1 MKAGWE
7 VRTIGE
13 VADHC
18 LGKMLDKN
26 KNRGTPKPYL
36 RNLNVRWFSFDLS
49 DVLEMKFEDNEADR
63 YSLRRGDVAVCEGG
77 YPGRAAIW
85 EDDEPIFIQ
94 KAIHRVRFHEP
105 ERARWFI
112 YYLWYC
118 DAAGTL
124 KDYFSGSGIQ
134 HFTGQALAKFRLP
147 IPPLEEQQRIVAI
160 LDEAFAGLDRARANA
175 DANLQNARELF
186 ESALGA
192 GLARDAGGWRTA
204 ELKDLVEPDC
214 TLSYGIVQPGEEY
227 AGGLPIVR
235 PTDLG
240 EREIGLSGLKRIDPA
255 IASGYARTSLKGREI
270 LLCVRGSTGVVAMA
284 SEELAGANVTRGIVP
299 IRFNP
304 KLLKQR
310 LGYFQFLSGPVQ
322 SQIRAGT
329 YGAALMQ
336 INIRDLRLIKMLVP
350 PLDQQDTVLE
360 RLENLSE
367 QIDRT
372 VLHYQLK
379 LQQIIDLRQSLM
391 HKAFAGELT

>member
-1 MKAGWE
+1 MKASMQFGWAPKPLGDLVDVLDRFRKPITKTDRE
-7 VRTIGE
+7 AGPFPYYGATGVLDHVSGYLFDEPLVLIGE
-13 VADHC
+13 DGAKWEAGANSAFAIE
-18 LGKMLDKN
+18 GKTWVNNHAHVLRPHRDRLLDDW
-26 KNRGTPKPYL
+26 L
-36 RNLNVRWFSFDLS
+36 
-49 DVLEMKFEDNEADR
+49 
-63 YSLRRGDVAVCEGG
+63 
-77 YPGRAAIW
+77 
-85 EDDEPIFIQ
+85 
-94 KAIHRVRFHEP
+94 
-105 ERARWFI
+105 I
-112 YYLWYC
+112 YYLNGA
-118 DAAGTL
+118 DLTP
-124 KDYFSGSGIQ
+124 FISGMTVPKLNQG
-134 HFTGQALAKFRLP
+134 RLLEIP
-147 IPPLEEQQRIVAI
+147 IPLPPLEEQERIVAI
-160 LDEAFAGLDRARANA
+160 LDEALEGLDRARANA
-175 DANLQNARELF
+175 EANLQNARELF

-192 GLARDAGGWRTA
+192 GLAREAIGWRTA
-204 ELKDLVEPDC
+204 ELKDLVEADC

-227 AGGLPIVR
+227 AGGLPIIR

-255 IASGYARTSLKGREI
+255 FASGYARTSLKGRDI

-304 KLLKQR
+304 KILKQR

-360 RLENLSE
+360 RLEDFSE

-379 LQQIIDLRQSLM
+379 LQKIIELRQSLM

>member
-1 MKAGWE
+1 MKKGWE
-7 VRTIGE
+7 IKVLGE
-13 VADHC
+13 VSSTIMGQAPA
-18 LGKMLDKN
+18 GKDCN
-26 KNRGTPKPYL
+26 REGRGTPFVKAGEFGPFRPVIREWTTDPKKL
-36 RNLNVRWFSFDLS
+36 AKST
-49 DVLEMKFEDNEADR
+49 DVLICVVGATCGKINLGADC
-63 YSLRRGDVAVCEGG
+63 AI
-77 YPGRAAIW
+77 GRSAAAIR
-85 EDDEPIFIQ
+85 P
-94 KAIHRVRFHEP
+94 KA
-105 ERARWFI
+105 ERLHQFFLH
-112 YYLWYC
+112 YFLE
-118 DAAGTL
+118 GQVQTL
-124 KDYFSGSGIQ
+124 RTGSLGSAQTVISKDMIEAVEI
-134 HFTGQALAKFRLP
+134 AL
-147 IPPLEEQQRIVAI
+147 PPLEEQQRIVAI
-160 LDEAFAGLDRARANA
+160 LDESLEGLDRAYAHA
-175 DANLQNARELF
+175 QANLQSARELF

-204 ELKDLVEPDC
+204 ELKDLVESDC

-227 AGGLPIVR
+227 PDGLPIVR

-255 IASGYARTSLKGREI
+255 FASGYARTSLKGRDI

-304 KLLKQR
+304 KILKQR

-379 LQQIIDLRQSLM
+379 LQQIIELRQSLM

>member
-1 MKAGWE
+1 M
-7 VRTIGE
+7 
-13 VADHC
+13 DS
-18 LGKMLDKN
+18 
-26 KNRGTPKPYL
+26 
-36 RNLNVRWFSFDLS
+36 LNVENQNFSARETRPLEEVFRAYTYFRDGDVLMAKITPCFENGKLGVAKALTNGVGFGSSEFFVIRPERTVLGEFLYHFLNQVSFRADAKTRMTGAVGHKRVPKELIEDLS
-49 DVLEMKFEDNEADR
+49 IPL
-63 YSLRRGDVAVCEGG
+63 
-77 YPGRAAIW
+77 
-85 EDDEPIFIQ
+85 
-94 KAIHRVRFHEP
+94 
-105 ERARWFI
+105 
-112 YYLWYC
+112 
-118 DAAGTL
+118 
-124 KDYFSGSGIQ
+124 
-134 HFTGQALAKFRLP
+134 
-147 IPPLEEQQRIVAI
+147 PPLEEQQRIVAI
-160 LDEAFAGLDRARANA
+160 LDGAFEGLDRARANA
-175 DANLQNARELF
+175 EANLQNARELF

-192 GLARDAGGWRTA
+192 GLTRDAGGWRTA

-255 IASGYARTSLKGREI
+255 IASGYARTSLKGREV

-299 IRFNP
+299 VRFNP

-350 PLDQQDTVLE
+350 PLDQQDTVLD

-379 LQQIIDLRQSLM
+379 LQQIIELRQSLL